1 MSENKKCWACQRTL
15 VGDSKLGLCPDCM
28 NKYGSPAAAALA
40 LGVGIGV
47 RQIIKNGDKII
58 KIASKVVRH

>member
-1 MSENKKCWACQRTL
+1 
-15 VGDSKLGLCPDCM
+15 M

-47 RQIIKNGDKII
+47 RQIVKNGDKII